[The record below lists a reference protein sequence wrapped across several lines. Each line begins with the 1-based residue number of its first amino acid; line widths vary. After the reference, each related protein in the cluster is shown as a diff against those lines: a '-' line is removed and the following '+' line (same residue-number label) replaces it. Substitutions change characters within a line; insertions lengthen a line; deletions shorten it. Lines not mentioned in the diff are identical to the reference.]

1 MFVILLA
8 NFLTSNNHVRNHLP
22 SNVQNMK
29 YRDTVHLFTHQPG
42 PLRLALTAIITQEV
56 ARYLKPEESIDIEI
70 NG

>member
-1 MFVILLA
+1 
-8 NFLTSNNHVRNHLP
+8 
-22 SNVQNMK
+22 MK

-56 ARYLKPEESIDIEI
+56 ARYLKPEEGIDIEI